1 MFMTE
6 FKSNWENHT
15 EIMEVK
21 KLKLCDTM

>member
-1 MFMTE
+1 MTE